1 MAIRRP
7 SLSLFRPRSKATIEV
22 KRVPRLVDRYW
33 LVARV
38 YPALLALAPV
48 LWAAVVLVTQLVSV
62 AETSLVPFPQFV
74 ITQFTELMSEESVLQ
89 LKLILHLP

>member
-1 MAIRRP
+1 MAN
-7 SLSLFRPRSKATIEV
+7 
-22 KRVPRLVDRYW
+22 RYW

-48 LWAAVVLVTQLVSV
+48 LWTAVVLVPQLVSV
-62 AETSLVPFPQFV
+62 AETSLVPIPQFV
-74 ITQFTELMSEESVLQ
+74 TTQITELMSEESLSE